1 MVLVEMIVM
10 IAVMVLLP
18 IVPAI
23 LLYYKLPNKTTVKGP
38 FKGLDIQLT
47 GAFAGYFLVLLL
59 VVGFYVSFLSGRS
72 ITVPVYETW
81 KVEGKIGLG
90 DGAAIDEDIDIMVK
104 PPDSDIDGEGSFYIS
119 DILLAEKKGENVIKL
134 SIEKKGYSPLALFL
148 SEKQPTGHGYTV
160 VYSWKDKTISIKE
173 PIVLRKQVDLGEYT
187 LERTAPATPIEEV
200 K

>member
-38 FKGLDIQLT
+38 FKGLNIQLT

-59 VVGFYVSFLSGRS
+59 VVGFYISFLSGRS
-72 ITVPVYETW
+72 ISAPVYEPW
-81 KVEGKIGLG
+81 KVEGKISLG
-90 DGAAIDEDIDIMVK
+90 DGAVMDDDIDIMVK

-119 DILLAEKKGENVIKL
+119 GILLPEKKGENVIKL

-148 SEKQPTGHGYTV
+148 SEKQSTSHGCPV
-160 VYSWKDKTISIKE
+160 AYSWKDKIISIQQ
-173 PIVLRKQVDLGEYT
+173 PIVLKKQANLGEYMP
-187 LERTAPATPIEEV
+187 EGASKAISIEEV